1 LHATVTQVGFSNS
14 KLLLRVR
21 QDISRNGSELPNHI
35 EMYSLLSYTQAIVLF
50 LFIMVATSD

>member
-21 QDISRNGSELPNHI
+21 QDIPRNGSELPNQI